1 MSKLFRLF
9 YPTEYVS
16 GVDQIT
22 PEWIAARG
30 AKGVIF
36 DIDNT
41 VVAQDA
47 PADEAAKAYFAAL
60 HRAGIKTFVVSNN
73 GETRV
78 KPFAAAVGC
87 GYFCKARKPSRKGY
101 LTAIRSM
108 RLQHS
113 EVIAVGDQFFTDIWG
128 ANRAG
133 IRSVLVAPV
142 DPGKD
147 TAGVRL
153 KRPFEKIIFRSWRK
167 SEEKNS

>member
-1 MSKLFRLF
+1 MKKLFRLF

-30 AKGVIF
+30 AKGLVF

-47 PADEAAKAYFAAL
+47 PADEAAKAYFRRL
-60 HRAGIKTFVVSNN
+60 YEAGIRTFVVSNN
-73 GETRV
+73 GEPRV
-78 KPFAAAVGC
+78 KAFAEAVGC
-87 GYFCKARKPSRKGY
+87 GYYCKAQKPSRRGY
-101 LTAIRSM
+101 LAAIRRM
-108 RLQHS
+108 HLRRK
-113 EVIAVGDQFFTDIWG
+113 EVIVVGDQLFTDIWG
-128 ANRAG
+128 ANRSR

-142 DPGKD
+142 DPRKD